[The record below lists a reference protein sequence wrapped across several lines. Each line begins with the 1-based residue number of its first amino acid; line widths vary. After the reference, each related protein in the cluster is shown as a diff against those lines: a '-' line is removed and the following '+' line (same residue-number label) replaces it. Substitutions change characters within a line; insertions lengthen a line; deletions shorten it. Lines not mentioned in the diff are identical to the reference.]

1 MYESSSMVLVALMLC
16 GCGLVAMLPAATDS
30 IDLVLINSRSAA
42 SGDDLFII
50 PVVRLAVVA
59 GEEMW

>member
-1 MYESSSMVLVALMLC
+1 MYESSSMVLVTLMLC
-16 GCGLVAMLPAATDS
+16 GCGLVGTLPVATDPT
-30 IDLVLINSRSAA
+30 DLVLTNSRSAA